1 MVQSE
6 ARRHYVLVGHSPA
19 FDCGPDYNGRTFVEK
34 EAATFQLLT
43 NGSLRGS
50 FPGQNMSTVQVW
62 DRAQYCLLIG
72 AVPDFS
78 YTYSDYRVYPS
89 VKVTNIFFV
98 LPANCFMKLYIIQAL
113 LRSLSPFLEN
123 ERGRVDTCL

>member
-1 MVQSE
+1 MQSE

-19 FDCGPDYNGRTFVEK
+19 FDCGPDYNGRTFVEE
-34 EAATFQLLT
+34 EAATFHLFT

-50 FPGQNMSTVQVW
+50 FPGQNVST
-62 DRAQYCLLIG
+62 IH
-72 AVPDFS
+72 
-78 YTYSDYRVYPS
+78 RVYPS